1 MTAALP
7 ETSPAEST
15 LHRVQLE
22 VNGRA
27 VQAEVRAHTLL
38 VEFLREHLRLTGT
51 HVGCDTSQCGACVV
65 HLNGDSVK
73 SCTMLAVQA
82 EGAQV
87 TTIEALGSAGRPASA
102 AGGVQRLPCAAMRLL
117 HAGHGDELLRP
128 PAQEPVADRAPGSRM
143 AGRQSVPL
151 HRLQQHRARRRQRR
165 GGAAVTP
172 FAYLRA
178 ASLADAVARL
188 GASGEARPLAGGM
201 TLLPAMK
208 HGLAAPGTLVDLGA
222 LEALRGVGFEHGQVR
237 IGAMTTHAAVAA
249 SPLVQERLPALAR
262 LAGGIGDA
270 QVRHRGTLGGSVAN
284 NDPAADYP
292 AACLALGATLETDR
306 RSLAADEFFT
316 GFFSTALAADELLT
330 AVRFPLPLKAAYMK
344 FANPASRY
352 AMAGVFVAQFGDGV
366 RVAVTGAGSGGVF
379 RARTCWSA
387 RCRRTS
393 RPSPWTTRCSTP
405 RR

>member
-1 MTAALP
+1 M
-7 ETSPAEST
+7 
-15 LHRVQLE
+15 
-22 VNGRA
+22 
-27 VQAEVRAHTLL
+27 
-38 VEFLREHLRLTGT
+38 
-51 HVGCDTSQCGACVV
+51 
-65 HLNGDSVK
+65 
-73 SCTMLAVQA
+73 
-82 EGAQV
+82 
-87 TTIEALGSAGRPASA
+87 
-102 AGGVQRLPCAAMRLL
+102 
-117 HAGHGDELLRP
+117 
-128 PAQEPVADRAPGSRM
+128 
-143 AGRQSVPL
+143 
-151 HRLQQHRARRRQRR
+151 
-165 GGAAVTP
+165 TP

-188 GASGEARPLAGGM
+188 AASGEARPLAGGM

-379 RARTCWSA
+379 RAHALERALQANFAPESLDDAVLDASEMISDLHAGSA
-387 RCRRTS
+387 YRAHLVLTMARRAVAACNGMVLH
-393 RPSPWTTRCSTP
+393 RPLRHGGAHAYESPQRASP
-405 RR
+405 HEQA